1 MTAKLPVISGR
12 EAVQAFQRFGY
23 EVVRQRGSHIR
34 LRHPTDPAKQPL
46 TIPDHRTLKPGLLR
60 RLIRDA
66 QIEVEEFQK
75 LLGGES

>member
-1 MTAKLPVISGR
+1 VSGKLPVISGQ
-12 EAVQAFQRFGY
+12 EAIRAFQRLGY

-34 LRHPTDPAKQPL
+34 LRHPNDPAKQPL
-46 TIPDHRTLKPGLLR
+46 TVPDHRTLKPGLLR

-66 QIEVEEFQK
+66 QIEVDEFQK